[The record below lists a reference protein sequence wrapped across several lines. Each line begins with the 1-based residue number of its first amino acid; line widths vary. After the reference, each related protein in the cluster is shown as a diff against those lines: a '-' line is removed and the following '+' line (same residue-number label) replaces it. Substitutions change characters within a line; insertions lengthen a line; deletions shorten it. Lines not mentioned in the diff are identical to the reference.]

1 MSNDKPKDK
10 ENAQVPKDSKEI
22 KAKQDARKQ
31 EPKVQEKKEQVAR
44 EIVRVSGADLNGNLS
59 VDRALRSIK
68 GIGYRTATYLAND
81 FFSKTK
87 LPKKTLLGNIP
98 SDKDEILND
107 IVLKISVPEWMSNR
121 QRDLYTGD
129 SKHLTGSDLIFTI
142 REDKQRL
149 SRVKARR
156 GMRLLAGLRV
166 RGQKTKSNFRRK
178 MGVVGV
184 VKKAAVP
191 GKAAPKP
198 AAAKPAPAKAGKK

>member
-1 MSNDKPKDK
+1 MSEKAK
-10 ENAQVPKDSKEI
+10 ENAQVPKDSKDVKE
-22 KAKQDARKQ
+22 KKESKRP
-31 EPKVQEKKEQVAR
+31 EPKVIERKKQVAR
-44 EIVRVSGADLNGNLS
+44 EIVRVYGIDLNGNLRI
-59 VDRALRSIK
+59 DRALRNIK
-68 GIGYRTATYLAND
+68 GIGIRTSTYLAND
-81 FFSKTK
+81 FFAKAK
-87 LPKKTLLGNIP
+87 LPKNTLLGNIP

-107 IVLKISVPEWMSNR
+107 IVSKIAVPEWMSNR
-121 QRDLYTGD
+121 QRDLYTGE